1 MQKQVIISIDR
12 EYGSGGHIMA
22 YSLAEKYN
30 IPIYDSNI
38 IEHLSEE
45 KGLNLDDLKKYDEKA
60 KNRLF
65 TRTVDGH
72 STSPEDTI
80 ASMQFDFLREKA
92 EAGRSFVVLGRC
104 ASSILKNN
112 PNLISIFVTGDMPNK
127 IRRIAG
133 ILNISED
140 KAESVVI
147 KNNKKRKSYHN
158 LYCKEKWGDSR
169 HYELI
174 INTSRIG
181 IENSIQVV
189 DEYIQKR
196 INK

>member
-1 MQKQVIISIDR
+1 MNGQFIISIDR

-22 YSLAEKYN
+22 YSLADKYN

-38 IEHLSEE
+38 IEYLSEE

-65 TRTVDGH
+65 TRTVDGY
-72 STSPEDTI
+72 SNSPEDII

-92 EAGRSFVVLGRC
+92 DNGMSFVVLGRC
-104 ASSILKNN
+104 ASSILKDN

-127 IRRIAG
+127 IKRIAG

-174 INTSRIG
+174 LNTSRIG
-181 IENSIQVV
+181 IENAIQVA